1 MITVHKTEI
10 ARQNNS
16 QYFLRPTP
24 QKNKLLSTNHVFRG
38 AHVLLRGAPSSPV
51 VRTLLTRTAIL
62 TSFCV

>member
-10 ARQNNS
+10 ARQNN
-16 QYFLRPTP
+16 TW
-24 QKNKLLSTNHVFRG
+24 G

-51 VRTLLTRTAIL
+51 VRTLLTRMAIL